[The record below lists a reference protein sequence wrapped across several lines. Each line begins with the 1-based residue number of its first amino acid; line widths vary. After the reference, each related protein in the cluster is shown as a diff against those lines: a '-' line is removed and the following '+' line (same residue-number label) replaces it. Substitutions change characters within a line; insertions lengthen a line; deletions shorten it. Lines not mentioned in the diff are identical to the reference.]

1 MRRGTQVT
9 ARDPTRPRWSSHL
22 DIPTRVE
29 LPQGGVDFGNRRHR
43 TPRMTCITRGPAPE
57 RVRMDAR
64 KAIPVAP
71 PTRACWAPMARQVFW
86 LGCHPPKR
94 AFPRGPH
101 SQWHCCA
108 SASTLTAAG
117 PPRIRTG
124 FPWSSLVLFP
134 DNYVA
139 ATPTVKSLR
148 ACLYTK
154 SAQSRGIMC
163 RSTVVDCADP
173 MAIASSSGDL
183 RG

>member
-1 MRRGTQVT
+1 
-9 ARDPTRPRWSSHL
+9 
-22 DIPTRVE
+22 
-29 LPQGGVDFGNRRHR
+29 
-43 TPRMTCITRGPAPE
+43 
-57 RVRMDAR
+57 
-64 KAIPVAP
+64 
-71 PTRACWAPMARQVFW
+71 MARQVFW

-108 SASTLTAAG
+108 LASTLTAAG

-148 ACLYTK
+148 SDAC
-154 SAQSRGIMC
+154 G
-163 RSTVVDCADP
+163 STTTP
-173 MAIASSSGDL
+173 AIAKASYL
-183 RG
+183 RSEGLLKKVEVRDNRLDIVYTHNASESIEPAQARLSP